1 MKKMKTT
8 ILKTTIVV
16 TVAAI
21 FLTGC
26 GGGSSVGGTSSLSNE
41 LSNAE
46 QTLQDAKDQ
55 GAYTQD
61 PSKIQKVEYNF
72 NNDKVNCIGI
82 SDPADIVEF
91 QTLTTCTWHCGDYEG
106 ARPVTVLLTFRR
118 TNNALNGAWQ
128 LETDLVL
135 NAPGACHD

>member
-1 MKKMKTT
+1 MKTT
-8 ILKTTIVV
+8 ILTTI
-16 TVAAI
+16 TIALTAA

-26 GGGSSVGGTSSLSNE
+26 GGSSLSGE
-41 LSNAE
+41 VSNVE
-46 QTLQDAKDQ
+46 DTLTDATANSD
-55 GAYTQD
+55 T
-61 PSKIQKVEYNF
+61 SKIQKVSYTF

-82 SDPADIVEF
+82 ANPADIVAF

-118 TNNALNGAWQ
+118 ANNEIGGAWQ

-135 NAPGACHD
+135 NALGSCHD